1 MFFDIFASNVLL
13 NFVETIFL
21 ILLNMFKSNEL
32 MNILL

>member
-13 NFVETIFL
+13 NFVESIFL